1 LQTYKYPYNNSY
13 LHYLFFKLALEF
25 DKTKSLSL
33 ASQMRQTANSSLT
46 QNVKPKNSLQRSL
59 HIQRTHQNGRGV
71 VFKKQETLGTPRS
84 STHALVSLCAGSL
97 NLRIIHEC
105 AFRCAPKIM
114 TNDYFTISERAQ
126 TPLLSE
132 SYHLSDKIVTPRF
145 FLSPFSQRVSEVL
158 LCDTVSG
165 FFSMPTHCGFVR
177 GCRLPS

>member
-1 LQTYKYPYNNSY
+1 MWQNKAPFFGLSNASNSE
-13 LHYLFFKLALEF
+13 FIINTECQAPPSPKLITEVFAYSEDTF
-25 DKTKSLSL
+25 S
-33 ASQMRQTANSSLT
+33 
-46 QNVKPKNSLQRSL
+46 
-59 HIQRTHQNGRGV
+59 HQNGRGV

-97 NLRIIHEC
+97 KLRIIYEC

-114 TNDYFTISERAQ
+114 TNDYFTISKRAQ

-145 FLSPFSQRVSEVL
+145 FLFPFSQWVKSFSATQLVI
-158 LCDTVSG
+158 